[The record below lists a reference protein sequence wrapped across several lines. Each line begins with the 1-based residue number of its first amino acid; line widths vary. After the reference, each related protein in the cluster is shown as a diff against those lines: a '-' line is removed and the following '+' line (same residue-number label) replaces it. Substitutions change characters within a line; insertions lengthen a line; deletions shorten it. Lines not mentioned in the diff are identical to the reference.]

1 MPLHVQE
8 VLRGESTRDDP
19 INDPMRLA
27 DFKGLQGYDEAETK
41 TINNEL
47 YVKGLP
53 FDLDHEGV
61 RQLFSKAGHR
71 PKSVRILKDRKDK
84 TRSLG
89 FGFVRFK
96 TEQDADAAMRALN
109 GKQLTSDADKGA
121 ETKLVISKASAKG
134 KARPMGSKAKK
145 TDFDTQVKI
154 RKMQL
159 TFDPK
164 NNKPV
169 TSLERM
175 PRAYRALA
183 DRNAKTKNQL
193 SQELAK
199 KAADM
204 EEDEEGEEGSLIPDD
219 RAQAALDSFLK
230 EGGMIEDVD
239 ALEFDEEVRDGKA
252 KAGAGSRTDEIL
264 YGGET
269 EDSNGGNDWFFV
281 DDDDDEALARIEDK
295 EEERRNWEEYQRVQ
309 RMNRDNLRPDGETKP
324 SGALRSGQKKIK
336 TWVRDEDDR
345 P

>member
-1 MPLHVQE
+1 MLQLAAAAGALSLSAAYAPLAAAPQRGGARLGLARAGASPRRGAPQPGGGRCVLVLGSLASALDGAEVGDEMPRRPPPRLKKEMPLHVQE

-145 TDFDTQVKI
+145 TDFDT
-154 RKMQL
+154 
-159 TFDPK
+159 
-164 NNKPV
+164 
-169 TSLERM
+169 
-175 PRAYRALA
+175 
-183 DRNAKTKNQL
+183 
-193 SQELAK
+193 
-199 KAADM
+199 
-204 EEDEEGEEGSLIPDD
+204 
-219 RAQAALDSFLK
+219 
-230 EGGMIEDVD
+230 
-239 ALEFDEEVRDGKA
+239 
-252 KAGAGSRTDEIL
+252 
-264 YGGET
+264 
-269 EDSNGGNDWFFV
+269 
-281 DDDDDEALARIEDK
+281 
-295 EEERRNWEEYQRVQ
+295 
-309 RMNRDNLRPDGETKP
+309 
-324 SGALRSGQKKIK
+324 
-336 TWVRDEDDR
+336 
-345 P
+345 